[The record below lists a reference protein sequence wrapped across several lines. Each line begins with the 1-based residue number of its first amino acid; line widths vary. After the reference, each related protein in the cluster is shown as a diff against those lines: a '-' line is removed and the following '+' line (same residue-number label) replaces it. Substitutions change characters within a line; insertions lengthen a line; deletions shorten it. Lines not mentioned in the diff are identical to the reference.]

1 MEVLVLV
8 LVLALAAANGAN
20 DVPKGVATLSAAG
33 VAKIR
38 TAVVW
43 GTITTAI
50 GCLVSLTF
58 AAKMTA
64 LFSKGIV
71 SAAPTPAFAV
81 AVLTG
86 TSAWVAFATWRRLPV
101 STTHALVGSL
111 LGAGVLFASSS
122 VNWGVLLNK
131 VVGPLLLSVLCA
143 YIVSIALTFVGR
155 YTTGKAAKRSS
166 SGSGEQPKA
175 VDSGGGASSAATAVA
190 TESASQESVKP
201 KMSPVILLHWAT
213 SGFTSFARG
222 MNDAPKI
229 VAIGSFALIGGM
241 TTTGLLFGVTFAMA
255 IGGLIAGS
263 RIAKRLSVC
272 VENMTHVEGF
282 TANLTTAALVGLGA
296 FQGLPMSTTQ
306 VSVGAIAGTAGT
318 DYKRIKGKSF
328 RDFGIA
334 WLVTPPFAAAVAAL
348 TYLIAG

>member
-71 SAAPTPAFAV
+71 SQAPTAPFAV
-81 AVLTG
+81 AVLVGTG
-86 TSAWVAFATWRRLPV
+86 GWVAFATWRKLPV

-122 VNWGVLLNK
+122 VQWGVLVNK
-131 VVGPLLLSVLCA
+131 VVVPLLLSVAVA
-143 YIVSIALTFVGR
+143 YAVSTTLTYVGR
-155 YTTGKAAKRSS
+155 FVVGRTTAGKTAGPRAEPVK
-166 SGSGEQPKA
+166 SGDG
-175 VDSGGGASSAATAVA
+175 TAVA
-190 TESASQESVKP
+190 TEEVVAPTATPKLTAVSA
-201 KMSPVILLHWAT
+201 LHWAT

-241 TTTGLLFGVTFAMA
+241 TPSGLLFGVTAAMA
-255 IGGLIAGS
+255 IGGLVAGS
-263 RIAKRLSVC
+263 RVAKTMSVC
-272 VENMTHVEGF
+272 VTDMSHVEGF

-306 VSVGAIAGTAGT
+306 VSVGAIAGTAGR
-318 DYKRIKGKSF
+318 DWHRIQTKSF

-348 TYLIAG
+348 AYLIAS